1 MGKNT
6 LKRSLIVGI
15 VFLFL
20 STACQSILASEGKPD
35 FVIAEISPY
44 CHDIPVAT
52 DVACWV
58 VDIGNATAYGSITI
72 HASITWMFLGR
83 FPIVQIRWF
92 NYSEEYDHG
101 FPTGV
106 RIPFQFA
113 PISKIPKFGSYRFDC
128 TVNPNQT
135 LEESNYTNNDCTVTY
150 FITSRE
156 SMLTG
161 WHLRN

>member
-1 MGKNT
+1 MGKDP
-6 LKRSLIVGI
+6 LKRSLFVGI
-15 VFLFL
+15 VFLIL
-20 STACQSILASEGKPD
+20 STIFFPVVAREGKPD
-35 FVIAEISPY
+35 FFIAEISPY
-44 CHDIPVAT
+44 CHDIPIAT
-52 DVACWV
+52 HMACWV
-58 VDIGNATAYGSITI
+58 VEIGNATAYGSITI

-83 FPIVQIRWF
+83 FPVVQIRSF

-113 PISKIPKFGSYRFDC
+113 PISRIPKFGCYRFDC
-128 TVNPNQT
+128 TVNPHHT
-135 LEESNYTNNDCTVTY
+135 IEESNYTNNDCTVTY